1 MLVQV
6 DKIVETIQLLTKCQS
21 EKKKIHKFFIHFFHC
36 RCDLNFVQNLIYRQ
50 SGILYKGER
59 RTYESFSNKITN
71 RISNS
76 VYIVERM
83 KRLGKLDKHDGCVN
97 CLNFNKSG
105 NLLVTGSDDLKV
117 MYLLSTTLLWF
128 GFSDDHSFISF

>member
-1 MLVQV
+1 MS
-6 DKIVETIQLLTKCQS
+6 IR
-21 EKKKIHKFFIHFFHC
+21 KKNFFFHFPPIFFHC

-97 CLNFNKSG
+97 CLNFNKAG

-117 MYLLSTTLLWF
+117 LYLLSTTLLWF

>member
-1 MLVQV
+1 M
-6 DKIVETIQLLTKCQS
+6 
-21 EKKKIHKFFIHFFHC
+21 
-36 RCDLNFVQNLIYRQ
+36 NFVQNLIYRQ

-97 CLNFNKSG
+97 CLNFNKAG

-117 MYLLSTTLLWF
+117 LYLSSTTTLWF
-128 GFSDDHSFISF
+128 GFSDDHCFISF

>member
-6 DKIVETIQLLTKCQS
+6 DKIVKTIQLLTKCQS
-21 EKKKIHKFFIHFFHC
+21 EKKIINFSSIFFHC